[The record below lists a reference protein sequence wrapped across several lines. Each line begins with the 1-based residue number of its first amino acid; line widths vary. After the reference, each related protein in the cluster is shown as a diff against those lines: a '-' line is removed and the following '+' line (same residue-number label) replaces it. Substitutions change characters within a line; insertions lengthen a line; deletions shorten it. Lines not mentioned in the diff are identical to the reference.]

1 MEAIKQNLENQGK
14 KLIEHEY
21 AIKQISTS
29 IKELSESSKESN
41 KKLGVIADN
50 MISQK
55 LIFEKIA
62 HIETNYKE
70 SIGRV
75 HKRINEVKDNIKE
88 IHKLEDTTGCKAFQ
102 LAEEKMHT
110 RLAELNSN
118 VKSNQHRVDELDNI
132 KDWLVKII
140 IGTLL
145 TGSIGLLFYIKH

>member
-1 MEAIKQNLENQGK
+1 MDLIKQNLENQGK

-55 LIFEKIA
+55 LIFERLA
-62 HIETNYKE
+62 HIETNQKE

-75 HKRINEVKDNIKE
+75 HKRINEVEDSIKE

-102 LAEEKMHT
+102 LSEEKMNT

-132 KDWLVKII
+132 KNWLIKII
-140 IGTLL
+140 IGALL

>member
-1 MEAIKQNLENQGK
+1 METIKQDLEHQGK

-50 MISQK
+50 MIQQK
-55 LIFEKIA
+55 LIFERLNN
-62 HIETNYKE
+62 IETNYKE
-70 SIGRV
+70 GIGRV
-75 HKRINEVKDNIKE
+75 HKRINQVEDEIKE

-102 LAEEKMHT
+102 LAEEKMNT

>member
-1 MEAIKQNLENQGK
+1 MDLIKQNLENQGK

-55 LIFEKIA
+55 LIFEKLA
-62 HIETNYKE
+62 HLETSQKE

-75 HKRINEVKDNIKE
+75 HKRINEVEDNIKE

-102 LAEEKMHT
+102 LAEEKMNT
-110 RLAELNSN
+110 RLTELNAN

-132 KDWLVKII
+132 KSWFAKII
-140 IGTLL
+140 VGALL

>member
-1 MEAIKQNLENQGK
+1 MDMIKQNLENQGK

-55 LIFEKIA
+55 LIFERLNN
-62 HIETNYKE
+62 IETNYKE
-70 SIGRV
+70 GIGRV
-75 HKRINEVKDNIKE
+75 HKRINEVEDEIKE
-88 IHKLEDTTGCKAFQ
+88 IHKLENTTGCKAFQ
-102 LAEEKMHT
+102 LAEEKMNT

-132 KDWLVKII
+132 KNWLIKII
-140 IGTLL
+140 IGALL

>member
-1 MEAIKQNLENQGK
+1 MDLIKQNLENQGK

-55 LIFEKIA
+55 LIFERLSNM
-62 HIETNYKE
+62 ETNYKE
-70 SIGRV
+70 GIGRV
-75 HKRINEVKDNIKE
+75 HKRINKVEDEIKE
-88 IHKLEDTTGCKAFQ
+88 IHKLDDTTGCKVFQ
-102 LAEEKMHT
+102 LSEEKMNT

-118 VKSNQHRVDELDNI
+118 IKSNQHRVDELDNI